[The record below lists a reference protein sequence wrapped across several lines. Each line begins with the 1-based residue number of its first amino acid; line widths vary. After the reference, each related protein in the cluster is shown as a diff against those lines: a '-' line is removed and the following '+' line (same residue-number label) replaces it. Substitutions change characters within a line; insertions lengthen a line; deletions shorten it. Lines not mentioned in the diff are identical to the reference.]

1 MKKELLQKISGLCC
15 FALNDKECIK
25 LQNYLL
31 LEDYASA
38 RIYLD
43 KIIEI
48 TEWTLAF
55 DENDEIIK
63 KQLIDSNSLMD
74 LVMELTII
82 NEGDKGKGEQVRT
95 ITQ

>member
-31 LEDYASA
+31 LEDYTSA

-43 KIIEI
+43 KLIDNI
-48 TEWTLAF
+48 EWTLAF
-55 DENDEIIK
+55 DENDETIK
-63 KQLIDSNSLMD
+63 KQLVDTNSLID
-74 LVMELTII
+74 LVIELTII
-82 NEGDKGKGEQVRT
+82 NERDNEREQVRT

>member
-15 FALNDKECIK
+15 FALNDKECIQ
-25 LQNYLL
+25 LQSHLMT
-31 LEDYASA
+31 EDYTSA

-74 LVMELTII
+74 LVIELTII
-82 NEGDKGKGEQVRT
+82 NERDNEREQVRT
-95 ITQ
+95 IAE

>member
-1 MKKELLQKISGLCC
+1 MKKELLQKISELCC
-15 FALNDKECIK
+15 LALDDKQCIK
-25 LQNYLL
+25 LQKYLII
-31 LEDYASA
+31 EDYVSA

-43 KIIEI
+43 KIIELI
-48 TEWTLAF
+48 EWTLAF
-55 DENDEIIK
+55 DENDEVVK

-82 NEGDKGKGEQVRT
+82 NEGDKEREQVRT

>member
-25 LQNYLL
+25 LQIYFI

-43 KIIEI
+43 KLIEEI
-48 TEWTLAF
+48 EWKLSF
-55 DENDEIIK
+55 DEDDEVLK
-63 KQLIDSNSLMD
+63 KQLIDTNSLMD
-74 LVMELTII
+74 LVIELTII
-82 NEGDKGKGEQVRT
+82 NERDNEREQVRA
-95 ITQ
+95 ITR

>member
-15 FALNDKECIK
+15 FALEDKECIK
-25 LQNYLL
+25 LQTYLL
-31 LEDYASA
+31 LEDYTSA

-43 KIIEI
+43 KLIDN

-55 DENDEIIK
+55 DENDEVIK

-74 LVMELTII
+74 LVIELTIV
-82 NEGDKGKGEQVRT
+82 NERDRKEEQVRT
-95 ITQ
+95 ITE

>member
-25 LQNYLL
+25 LQRYLI

-43 KIIEI
+43 KLIEDV
-48 TEWTLAF
+48 EWKLSF
-55 DENDEIIK
+55 DEDDEDLK
-63 KQLIDSNSLMD
+63 LQLKNTNKLID
-74 LVMELTII
+74 LVIELTIV
-82 NEGDKGKGEQVRT
+82 NERDNEREQVRT
-95 ITQ
+95 ITE

>member
-15 FALNDKECIK
+15 FALEDKECIK
-25 LQNYLL
+25 LQTYLL

-43 KIIEI
+43 KLIDN

-55 DENDEIIK
+55 DENDEVIK

-74 LVMELTII
+74 LVIELTIV
-82 NEGDKGKGEQVRT
+82 NERDRKEEQVRT
-95 ITQ
+95 ITE

>member
-15 FALNDKECIK
+15 FALEDKECIK
-25 LQNYLL
+25 LQSYLMT
-31 LEDYASA
+31 EDYTSA

-74 LVMELTII
+74 LVIELTII
-82 NEGDKGKGEQVRT
+82 NERDNEREQVRT
-95 ITQ
+95 VTE